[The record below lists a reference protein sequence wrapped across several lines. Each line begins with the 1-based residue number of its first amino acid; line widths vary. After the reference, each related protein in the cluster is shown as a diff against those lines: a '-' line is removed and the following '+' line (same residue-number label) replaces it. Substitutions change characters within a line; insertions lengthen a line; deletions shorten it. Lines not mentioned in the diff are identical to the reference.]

1 MEKLRV
7 LFLPPIDTDNTN
19 AQSLNAREIS
29 LRLDAQ
35 RFRCTLWYEREPDPR
50 LKNRPGIRLLR
61 LPSRYKTFR
70 ILKEF
75 QTGYD
80 LVTYVDCSPASYLFM
95 RLPRSLRRVTKTVL
109 HVEAPSA
116 QIVNPTRTMRWLY
129 NGIIPYCDIYTAI
142 TQFVAR
148 DVDRQLGRRPS
159 HILPVGVD
167 TKTFFPPAKRTHPRP
182 VILFAGTI
190 IERKGP
196 QHVVEAAAKFPNALF
211 RLVGSGRDGFE
222 TVLRDKINQLNL
234 KNVTLEGPKTQT
246 QILQI
251 MRESDIFLL
260 PSRLEG
266 IPKVTLEAAA
276 TGLPCIVFRDY
287 ETPSVVHG
295 QTGFQVGEL
304 DEMMNAL
311 ERLIT
316 DPGLREQM
324 GSAGRAHVAQFDWDV
339 VSKIWEEAYLQIA
352 HAEAG

>member
-1 MEKLRV
+1 MEKVRV
-7 LFLPPIDTDNTN
+7 LFLPSIDTDNTN

-29 LRLDAQ
+29 LRLDA
-35 RFRCTLWYEREPDPR
+35 RFQCTLWYEREPDAR
-50 LKNRPGIRLLR
+50 LRSRAGIRLLQ

-75 QTGYD
+75 RAGYD
-80 LVTYVDCSPASYLFM
+80 LVTYVDCSPASYFFL
-95 RLPRSLRRVTKTVL
+95 RLPARLRLPTKAVL

-116 QIVNPTRTMRWLY
+116 QIVNPTRMMRWLY
-129 NGIIPYCDIYTAI
+129 NGIIPHCDAYTAI
-142 TQFVAR
+142 SPFVAQ

-167 TKTFFPPAKRTHPRP
+167 TRTFFPPAKRNNQKP

-196 QHVVEAAAKFPNALF
+196 QHVIEAAAKFPNALF
-211 RLVGSGRDGFE
+211 RLVGSAREGFE
-222 TVLRDKINQLNL
+222 TVLRNKISRLNL
-234 KNVTLEGPKTQT
+234 KNVTLEGPKTQA

-295 QTGFQVGEL
+295 QTGFQVGDL
-304 DEMMNAL
+304 DEMMSAL
-311 ERLIT
+311 DRLIT
-316 DPGLREQM
+316 DRGLREQM
-324 GSAGRAHVAQFDWDV
+324 GSAARAHVAQFDWDV
-339 VSKIWEEAYLQIA
+339 VSKKWEEAYLQIA
-352 HAEAG
+352 RGEGTR